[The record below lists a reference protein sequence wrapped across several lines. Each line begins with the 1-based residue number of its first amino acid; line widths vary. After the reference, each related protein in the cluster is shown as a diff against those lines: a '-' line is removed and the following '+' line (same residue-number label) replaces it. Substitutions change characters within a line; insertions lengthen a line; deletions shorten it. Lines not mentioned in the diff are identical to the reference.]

1 MKLFDI
7 LKQCGVFSSDIK
19 NRIKNKQIII
29 NGEPVDS
36 NIELEIETDI
46 IVDINLGE
54 IVKAKIF
61 ETGGFICNILLKENG
76 YIFSEQ
82 MKTFGFDNLFNSN
95 INNNL
100 TKHLNKF
107 IFIRISKKESIIL
120 KKCQD

>member
-46 IVDINLGE
+46 IVDNNLGE

-61 ETGGFICNILLKENG
+61 ETGGFICNILSKENTN
-76 YIFSEQ
+76 IFSKQ
-82 MKTFGFDNLFNSN
+82 MRIFGFENLFRC
-95 INNNL
+95 L
-100 TKHLNKF
+100 VKLLLMFELNRLSKPNVF
-107 IFIRISKKESIIL
+107 ICSEKI
-120 KKCQD
+120 